1 MKINKMK
8 TKQLTG
14 ILAKLATVQPTL
26 RDADGGLKAIGKGDE
41 TQSLYGRHIQEEL
54 NRRQS

>member
-1 MKINKMK
+1 
-8 TKQLTG
+8 
-14 ILAKLATVQPTL
+14 LAKLAIVQPTL
-26 RDADGGLKAIGKGDE
+26 RDADGGLKTIGKGDE